1 MGARWPGWTR
11 SVLAPT
17 LALSL
22 AASLAGC
29 ASLAPDPIVTTPS
42 ELAVDAGYAAPLPN
56 GIEGGAP
63 ADLTDWW
70 TRFDDPVLTQL
81 VEQSVAGNLDL
92 AVAASR
98 LVQAREALVQARTG
112 RLPAVRGSVGLGRS
126 GFLTGAPSANVP
138 VIIPGGGVGTQTVTA
153 GDQTNIQLGADA
165 SYTIDLF
172 GAVRNSIDAAS
183 AEFGASA
190 LDAEA
195 VRVSV
200 VSEVAR
206 NYIGGRV
213 AQERLA
219 IARDSL
225 AIARDN
231 EEIAGFRVLAGLVS
245 AVDEEQARAQRAQ
258 RLATIPPLQ
267 QQIAQAANRLGVLTG
282 QAPAATDGVFTPDA
296 PIPRP
301 PETVA
306 IGLPADLLRQRPDVA
321 AAERRLA
328 AAGARVGV
336 ARAQL
341 YPAFTL
347 SGQLNNQATGLSGV
361 LNQITYGLFGGLTQT
376 LFDGG
381 RLRSQVRQQEAA
393 VDGAFAD
400 YRRTILGSLE
410 DVENALRALRSA
422 EERVAAQRE
431 ALDAAQAT
439 AIYARSNYRAGL
451 SDFTTLLTVE
461 NQLLTAR
468 DGLALARGDQALA
481 SVQLFNALGGGS
493 GAGALTAGFGSGA
506 SGGVPSAGT
515 TPQGA
520 ASPRTGS
527 VPSTPPPT
535 VPARPTGSTPQEGT
549 PR

>member
-1 MGARWPGWTR
+1 MTGRRVLGWIGA
-11 SVLAPT
+11 AAT
-17 LALSL
+17 LALS
-22 AASLAGC
+22 GC
-29 ASLAPDPIVTTPS
+29 ASLAPHRQAPS
-42 ELAVDAGYAAPLPN
+42 PAELSADGDYAAPLPP
-56 GIEGGAP
+56 GTEAGAI
-63 ADLTDWW
+63 DLTQWW
-70 TRFDDPVLTQL
+70 TRFDDPTLTRL
-81 VEQSVAGNLDL
+81 VDQAVAGNLDV

-98 LVQAREALVQARTG
+98 LVQAREALVQAESG
-112 RLPAVRGSVGLGRS
+112 RLPNARASVGLGRS
-126 GFLTGAPSANVP
+126 GFLTGAPSTSVP
-138 VIIPGGGVGTQTVTA
+138 ILVPGGGVGSQTITA
-153 GDQTNIQLGADA
+153 GAQTNIQLGADA
-165 SYTIDLF
+165 GYTVDLF
-172 GAVRNSIDAAS
+172 GAVRSSIDAAA
-183 AEFGASA
+183 AEVDASA

-200 VSEVAR
+200 ASEVAR
-206 NYIGGRV
+206 NYVGGRV

-245 AVDEEQARAQRAQ
+245 AVDQEQARAQRAQ
-258 RLATIPPLQ
+258 RLATIPPLE

-282 QAPAATDGVFTPDA
+282 RAPATQAGVFTPAA

-301 PETVA
+301 PESIAV
-306 IGLPADLLRQRPDVA
+306 GLPADLLRQRPDVA

-341 YPAFTL
+341 YPAFTI
-347 SGQLNNQATGLSGV
+347 SGNLNNQATGLGGV

-381 RLRSQVRQQEAA
+381 RLRSQVRSQEAA
-393 VDGAFAD
+393 VEGSFAD
-400 YRRTILGSLE
+400 YRRTVLGSLE
-410 DVENALRALRSA
+410 DVENALRAIRSA
-422 EERVAAQRE
+422 EDRVVAQAE

-451 SDFTTLLTVE
+451 TDFTTLLTVE

-468 DGLALARGDQALA
+468 DGLALARGDRALA
-481 SVQLFNALGGGS
+481 SVQLFNALGGGFATGGAGF
-493 GAGALTAGFGSGA
+493 GAGA
-506 SGGVPSAGT
+506 VPQAA
-515 TPQGA
+515 A
-520 ASPRTGS
+520 ASQPRTSPQPGS
-527 VPSTPPPT
+527 APGQPL
-535 VPARPTGSTPQEGT
+535 PAVTTPQEGT